1 MEVGLVLFG
10 SFLIL
15 LFLGVPVAFAMGI
28 GTLLGLISGDYNLQM
43 LPLMVSRG
51 TSNFTLIAIPYF
63 VLAGNL
69 MNSGGITKRI
79 FDWADACIGHV
90 TGGLAQ
96 VNVFASMIFSGI
108 SGTASADA
116 AGLGLVEIE
125 AMDSKGYD
133 RAFSTAVT
141 LASSVI
147 GPIIPPSVPFIIYA
161 MLANV
166 SVAKLFMGGLIP
178 GIVVGA
184 ILMLTNVILEK
195 TGRVKMPE
203 TTPFS
208 WMRLKKTTK
217 DGFFA
222 LLAPIILV
230 GSISSGFATATEA
243 GIIAVFYSIF
253 CGLYYKELTI
263 KRLLKSMEVTIF
275 STAMIMLLIGIG
287 SGSGWVATAERIPAM
302 LSDILFNLTTNK
314 YMLLIIINVFLLFL
328 GMIIDGVTIKLI
340 MVPIL
345 LPIIDSIGMSRI
357 HFGIMQTLNGL
368 IGYATPPVG
377 IGLFI
382 MSSITDLKLEEVIKS
397 FWIFYIPLIIALILI
412 IFFPGITMWLPN
424 LLFE

>member
-1 MEVGLVLFG
+1 MEVGLFLFG

-15 LFLGVPVAFAMGI
+15 LLLGVPVPFAMGI
-28 GTLLGLISGDYNLQM
+28 GTLIGLIAGEYNLQV

-166 SVAKLFMGGLIP
+166 SVAKLFIGGLIP

-184 ILMLTNVILEK
+184 ILMVTNVILEK
-195 TGRVKMPE
+195 TGKVKMPE
-203 TTPFS
+203 TTPFN
-208 WMRLKKTTK
+208 WRRLK
-217 DGFFA
+217 
-222 LLAPIILV
+222 
-230 GSISSGFATATEA
+230 
-243 GIIAVFYSIF
+243 
-253 CGLYYKELTI
+253 
-263 KRLLKSMEVTIF
+263 
-275 STAMIMLLIGIG
+275 
-287 SGSGWVATAERIPAM
+287 
-302 LSDILFNLTTNK
+302 
-314 YMLLIIINVFLLFL
+314 
-328 GMIIDGVTIKLI
+328 
-340 MVPIL
+340 
-345 LPIIDSIGMSRI
+345 
-357 HFGIMQTLNGL
+357 
-368 IGYATPPVG
+368 
-377 IGLFI
+377 
-382 MSSITDLKLEEVIKS
+382 
-397 FWIFYIPLIIALILI
+397 
-412 IFFPGITMWLPN
+412 
-424 LLFE
+424 